1 MRAKDLKAGMVVAR
15 DYGIHYAH
23 VRLGIVS
30 DPLDIE
36 ASYVQ
41 VQMLDEWD
49 GRNTRIH
56 VRQLRPPSE
65 AELEGIEKA
74 KAQLAKNEA
83 QRKAMEALREEQQA
97 YRTQAKEEYNV
108 LLKLFGLKDVT
119 VYANQG
125 DSLTTARKSVKV
137 YLNGDDLRKITDEY
151 FRLAEGVSAIGGL
164 NSPVVKRA
172 IQRLAKRK
180 AA

>member
-15 DYGIHYAH
+15 DYGSFYTQ
-23 VRLGIVS
+23 VRLGIVN
-30 DPLDIE
+30 DPLNVE

-49 GRNTRIH
+49 GRSTRIH
-56 VRQLRPPSE
+56 LRQLRPPSE
-65 AELEGIEKA
+65 AELEGLEKA
-74 KAQLAKNEA
+74 KAQHAKNVE
-83 QRKAMEALREEQQA
+83 QRKAMETLREEENA
-97 YRTQAKEEYNV
+97 YRTQAKDEYNA
-108 LLKLFGLKDVT
+108 LLRLFGLKDT
-119 VYANQG
+119 TMYAHNGQ
-125 DSLTTARKSVKV
+125 SLAAARKSVKLH
-137 YLNGDDLRKITDEY
+137 LNGDDLRKITDEY

-172 IQRLAKRK
+172 TQRLVKRK